1 MLSLDGGTQLSIL
14 PHRDPQAQVSGP
26 GMTRTQP
33 PPPASNTRV
42 SFSDLTGEQGDV
54 HLVLCDVSRLSPW
67 RPREQHGS
75 KESAGRLTQFPDYQA
90 DPVLPKTELRLREAV
105 LCTRG
110 NEVCIDY

>member
-1 MLSLDGGTQLSIL
+1 MLSLDGGTQLSIV

-90 DPVLPKTELRLREAV
+90 DPGRYFKKQALQTDGGR
-105 LCTRG
+105 
-110 NEVCIDY
+110 